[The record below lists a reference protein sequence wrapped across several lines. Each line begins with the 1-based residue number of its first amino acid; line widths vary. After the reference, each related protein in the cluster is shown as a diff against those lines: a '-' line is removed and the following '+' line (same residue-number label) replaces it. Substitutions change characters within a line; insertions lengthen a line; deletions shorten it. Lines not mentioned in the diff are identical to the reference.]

1 MIESGIVEPPN
12 APWTSPIML
21 LRKPDDTWRFCV
33 YYRKLNKTTKEDVYS
48 LPKLEDT
55 LSRLEGA
62 LYFSVMDLQSGF
74 E

>member
-1 MIESGIVEPPN
+1 
-12 APWTSPIML
+12 ML